1 MKTLLL
7 LRHGK
12 SAWNQAVP
20 DRDRPLKG
28 RGKRA
33 SARMGEELRNRD
45 LLPDLIVSSTAK
57 RARSTAKCVRKA
69 SGYAGKTL
77 KTEELY
83 MTGVERHL
91 KVLAGV
97 DDSHQR
103 VLLVGHNPDLE
114 ELARQLTGQAVTLP
128 TAALACIDLAI
139 ESWSQAAEAKGEL
152 RFVLLPSESDGSV
165 G

>member
-12 SAWNQAVP
+12 SDWDQAVA

-57 RARSTAKCVRKA
+57 RARATAKRVKKA
-69 SGYAGKTL
+69 SGYAGKTV
-77 KTEELY
+77 KTDELY

-97 DDSHQR
+97 EDTHQR
-103 VLLVGHNPDLE
+103 VLLVGHNPDQE
-114 ELARQLTGQAVTLP
+114 ELARKLTGQAITLP

-139 ESWSQAAEAKGEL
+139 GSWSQATAAKGEL
-152 RFVLLPSESDGSV
+152 RFLLNPSEID
-165 G
+165 